1 MEVDNDVQRL
11 KLLKSSYDNQ
21 RYTLQDNFMIR
32 YPKLIKEAKEKLAC
46 MQADIE
52 LRDEQLV
59 ERPDFVITIDGI
71 TYTERQKVEN

>member
-1 MEVDNDVQRL
+1 
-11 KLLKSSYDNQ
+11 
-21 RYTLQDNFMIR
+21 MIR